1 MNKLK
6 RYVVFLVGLFVN
18 SLGVSVITK
27 ADLGTSPISSI
38 PYVLSLNYPLTLG
51 TFTVIFSLLL
61 VFLQLLIL
69 RKNFKLEHALQIP
82 ISILFGWFID
92 LTMAMMDG
100 LVMEQYVVKFLFLL
114 LGCAILGVGV
124 YTEVAA
130 DVAMLP
136 GESFVRAVSSTW
148 KKEFGATKVCFDVSM
163 TVIAG
168 GMSLFYTHRLDGV
181 REGTI
186 VAALL
191 VGFIA
196 RLIGRRAP
204 FLKGFLE
211 KGAAVQAQPAAAPAA
226 RTDWVISIGRQY
238 GSGGR
243 EIGRYLADQ
252 LGCAF
257 YDKEIITDIAG
268 LTGYSEDYVSKREE
282 SMTNSF
288 LYDLV
293 SQMYGYSSHKEAP
306 KDNIFQAQSE
316 AILSCAAKGSC
327 VIVGRCSDYILRDD
341 PHCLSL
347 FLHAPLPQRVTRV
360 MEMEQCTQLQSK
372 ASIARTDKRRADN
385 YRYYTRR
392 IWGNADHYDL
402 CIDTRLGKEYI
413 LRAVTEAIA
422 QREALARKP
431 AAQGTH

>member
-1 MNKLK
+1 MNKAK

-38 PYVLSLNYPLTLG
+38 PYVLSLNYPLSLG
-51 TFTVIFSLLL
+51 TFTVLFSLLL

-114 LGCAILGVGV
+114 LGCVILGIGV

-136 GESFVRAVSSTW
+136 GESFVRAVSTTW

-168 GMSLFYTHRLDGV
+168 ALSLYYTHRLEGV

-204 FLKGFLE
+204 FLKRFLE
-211 KGAAVQAQPAAAPAA
+211 DGSAASAQQEVTPPEA
-226 RTDWVISIGRQY
+226 RTAWVISIGRQY

-282 SMTNSF
+282 SMTNSL

-293 SQMYGYSSHKEAP
+293 NQMYGYSSDKEAP

-347 FLHAPLPQRVTRV
+347 FLHAPLPQRIERIMAT
-360 MEMEQCTQLQSK
+360 EHCTQLQAK

-385 YRYYTRR
+385 YRYYTHR

-413 LRAVTEAIA
+413 LHAVTEAIA
-422 QREALARKP
+422 QREALLGK
-431 AAQGTH
+431 TTI